1 MQTPPPRHPGRNTR
15 WTRGSGQE
23 GDQAFSYYGFPIQ
36 THGLTDCSPEYS
48 APARKTGY
56 FYVTARRCASPDWR
70 RPGPRAHLA
79 RSPVAPSPSPPP
91 ARPRH
96 LFHLNGRGHRRSAAH
111 DLRRRQCSALSR
123 APFAVICH
131 LPLAIG
137 FLSQQGPC
145 APGAARSHFG
155 GFGVPTP
162 TQSGASPSSSGGFF
176 PSKGAPGASSTP
188 SLCSVLPGDWPT
200 TGAASLSASPVH
212 PVCIYGIWP
221 PAVSALA

>member
-70 RPGPRAHLA
+70 RPGPGAHLA
-79 RSPVAPSPSPPP
+79 RSPVAPSASPLP

-96 LFHLNGRGHRRSAAH
+96 PFHLNGRGHRRSAAH
-111 DLRRRQCSALSR
+111 DLRRRQCRALSR

-137 FLSQQGPC
+137 YWLSLSTGTLRSRCGPESSRRFWRSHAPSIGSVALLPGRFLPLQRRSGGVSTPISLLGTAWGRASYWRYIPFGIPC
-145 APGAARSHFG
+145 AS
-155 GFGVPTP
+155 GVHMENM
-162 TQSGASPSSSGGFF
+162 A
-176 PSKGAPGASSTP
+176 
-188 SLCSVLPGDWPT
+188 
-200 TGAASLSASPVH
+200 
-212 PVCIYGIWP
+212 I
-221 PAVSALA
+221 